1 MISRHFSKDHCILS
15 KLNYIMEKNPLKIS
29 VHLLI
34 SKSEIRTHILQPW
47 STAVPQNTTE
57 TEPLMIFLFYFNTI
71 TTLFFF

>member
-1 MISRHFSKDHCILS
+1 MG
-15 KLNYIMEKNPLKIS
+15 KNPLKIS

-57 TEPLMIFLFYFNTI
+57 TKTDDNFLFYFNTI
-71 TTLFFF
+71 TTLFF

>member
-1 MISRHFSKDHCILS
+1 
-15 KLNYIMEKNPLKIS
+15 MEKNPLMIS

-57 TEPLMIFLFYFNTI
+57 TNVTEDFLFYFNTI
-71 TTLFFF
+71 TTLFFLKCVRFFIKR

>member
-29 VHLLI
+29 VHLSI
-34 SKSEIRTHILQPW
+34 NKSEIRTHILQPW

-57 TEPLMIFLFYFNTI
+57 TKATDDFFVLF
-71 TTLFFF
+71 